1 MFFDTNS
8 LDLFFKIIILG
19 PLSLTFI
26 ILSIRIVGLRSFSKM
41 TAFDFVTTVAI
52 GSLLASAAKA
62 TTWSSF
68 TQATGAIAALFIFQI
83 ILAALRRKSDAFS
96 SLIENDPLLLFYD
109 GRWKADSMAK
119 ARVSEGDVWAKL
131 REANVTCLSQVR
143 AIVLETTGDISVLHD
158 EKLDT
163 EMLYGVQNSEQG

>member
-83 ILAALRRKSDAFS
+83 ILWCLWKWPETEGFVAGARFADPCFAGPSSTARRSRPAS
-96 SLIENDPLLLFYD
+96 
-109 GRWKADSMAK
+109 A
-119 ARVSEGDVWAKL
+119 
-131 REANVTCLSQVR
+131 
-143 AIVLETTGDISVLHD
+143 
-158 EKLDT
+158 
-163 EMLYGVQNSEQG
+163 